1 MKGTLKDIL
10 QVVALTCTIG
20 LAILGYEYKNMW
32 ISGLYG
38 LCASLYVQLGHIKT
52 KD

>member
-1 MKGTLKDIL
+1 MKRTLKDIL
-10 QVVALTCTIG
+10 QVVTLTGTIG

-32 ISGLYG
+32 ITGLFG
-38 LCASLYVQLGHIKT
+38 LCAALYVQLGHIKT